1 MNFNRFFRLLPIV
14 FLLSTPIAT
23 AQLLGPGA
31 RTVGESWS
39 RSPVMAANGMAAT
52 AHPLASGIAVDVL
65 KAGGSAVD
73 AAIAA
78 NAALGL
84 MEPTGNGIGGDLFA
98 IVWDPE
104 TQQLY
109 GYNGSGRSP
118 MGRSFEQME
127 AKIDALKASGAM
139 AESTIGIPS
148 HGSFS
153 VTVPGAVDGWF
164 ALHDRWGQL
173 PMKQVLADPIRY
185 AEEGFPLSPVIAAGF
200 EGNRRR
206 FKQVSGMIEEL
217 INAEKTYFE
226 GDRAPV
232 AGEIFKNPDLGRTLR
247 ALGEGGR
254 AAFYE
259 ESIAVAMDEYFR
271 SIGADLTLQDLQEH
285 EGEWVTPRG
294 VEYHGYTLYEL
305 PPNGQGFAALIMLNI
320 LKQID
325 LRQFERGG
333 PEIFH
338 YMVEAKRLA
347 FEAMAGT
354 FADPDFADMPIDEL
368 LSESFAKRLFDRIKT
383 DSVITPARLAVPLE
397 GEGDTTYLTVVD
409 GNGMMVSLIQSNYR
423 GMGSGLVPTGLGFM
437 LQDRGELFSMEPG
450 HPNVYA
456 PGKRPFHTIIPAFLM
471 RDGEPYMSFG
481 LMGGGMQPQGHVQVL
496 VNMADF
502 GMNIQE
508 AGDAA
513 RFLHDG
519 GSSPDE
525 GVSDRYGTLFVEPGV
540 AQSTVE
546 ALRRMGHRVS
556 VGGGAGKYGGYQA
569 IIRDPDTGV
578 LIGGT
583 EMRKDGTVVGY

>member
-1 MNFNRFFRLLPIV
+1 
-14 FLLSTPIAT
+14 
-23 AQLLGPGA
+23 
-31 RTVGESWS
+31 
-39 RSPVMAANGMAAT
+39 
-52 AHPLASGIAVDVL
+52 
-65 KAGGSAVD
+65 
-73 AAIAA
+73 
-78 NAALGL
+78 

-127 AKIDALKASGAM
+127 AKIAALKASGAM
-139 AESTIGIPS
+139 PESTIGIPS
-148 HGSFS
+148 HGSLS

-164 ALHDRWGQL
+164 ALHDRWGLL

-185 AEEGFPLSPVIAAGF
+185 AEEGFPVSPVIAAGF

-206 FKQVSGMIEEL
+206 FSQVSGMIEEL
-217 INAEKTYFE
+217 ANAEKTYFR
-226 GDRAPV
+226 GGRAPE

-247 ALGEGGR
+247 AIGEGGR

-325 LRQFERGG
+325 LREFERGG

-347 FEAMAGT
+347 FEAMAGI
-354 FADPDFADMPIDEL
+354 FADPDFAEMPIDEL
-368 LSESFAKRLFDRIKT
+368 LSESFAKRLFHRIKT
-383 DSVITPARLAVPLE
+383 DSVITPERLAVPLE

-409 GNGMMVSLIQSNYR
+409 GDGMMVSLIQSNYR

-450 HPNVYA
+450 HPNVYE

-471 RDGEPYMSFG
+471 REGEPYMSFG

-502 GMNIQE
+502 GMNVQE

-546 ALRRMGHRVS
+546 ALRRMGHNVI

>member
-1 MNFNRFFRLLPIV
+1 
-14 FLLSTPIAT
+14 
-23 AQLLGPGA
+23 
-31 RTVGESWS
+31 
-39 RSPVMAANGMAAT
+39 MAMNGMAAT
-52 AHPLASGIAVDVL
+52 AQPLASGIAVDVL

-104 TQQLY
+104 SKQLH

-118 MGRSFEQME
+118 MGRSYQQMVS
-127 AKIDALKASGAM
+127 KIEALKEAGAISKD
-139 AESTIGIPS
+139 AIGIPS
-148 HGSFS
+148 HGSLS

-164 ALHDRWGQL
+164 ALHERWGRL
-173 PMKQVLADPIRY
+173 PMKQVLAEPVRY

-206 FKQVSGMIEEL
+206 FQQVSGMIEEL
-217 INAEKTYFE
+217 DNAQETYFKGNRSPE
-226 GDRAPV
+226 AGDV
-232 AGEIFKNPDLGRTLR
+232 FKNPDLGRTLR
-247 ALGEGGR
+247 MIGEGGR

-259 ESIAVAMDEYFR
+259 GAIAESMDEYFR
-271 SIGADLTLQDLQEH
+271 GIGADITLQDLEEH

-294 VEYHGYTLYEL
+294 VDYHGYTLYEL

-320 LKQID
+320 LKQVD
-325 LRQFERGG
+325 LRDFERGG

-354 FADPDFADMPIDEL
+354 FADPDFAAIPIDEL
-368 LSESFAKRLFDRIKT
+368 LSEEFAKRLFARIKE
-383 DSVITPARLAVPLE
+383 DAVITPDRLAVKLE

-409 GNGMMVSLIQSNYR
+409 DDGMMVSLIQSNYR

-450 HPNVYA
+450 HPNVYE

-471 RDGEPYMSFG
+471 RDGAPYMSFG

-502 GMNIQE
+502 GMNVQE

-525 GVSDRYGTLFVEPGV
+525 GISNRYGTLFIEPGV
-540 AQSTVE
+540 AQTTIE
-546 ALRRMGHRVS
+546 ALRQLGHKVV

-578 LIGGT
+578 LMGGT